1 MAGFWEDLKSS
12 SSYRTL
18 VRAMDAAPTPVTFIN
33 RMMDLT
39 HETKVLKDGIAEGTA
54 STIGYALGLPQTI
67 YRFYKEQTEDKKFEA
82 PPEDQKYSSEWFKK
96 QMMGEYEDNL
106 EILGKTRPELRAG
119 TNDGYIHF
127 GGQMVPLVGSF
138 FIPGGQALGASKVAH
153 VIGTVAPK
161 AGIIGFAAE
170 TGIEGY
176 EGYEYVKEEYGGLG
190 GLYEAEIEPVAQN
203 IFSNMMH
210 PFGESAPAQNSP
222 LAADNQSQGIP
233 HIKFGTPTAPS
244 QSQEDVQVKTAVQTN
259 NSRMSQGQIKMAS
272 YDIAEPHQ
280 GGPSPNS
287 SAPEQTAK
295 ILGLALG
302 NDLIDSENP
311 TQFSKD
317 GVHALQELLTDKKLY
332 THTIDD
338 IAGKYTMQAADKAI
352 KDAIKPSSLT
362 EDLRA
367 QYETRMKDL
376 AKDLREQPA
385 NPYGYDPR
393 VMALQTCGYALG
405 LYNKNIDGLAGDST
419 MKAIHLIENKELSE
433 TKPIMATQQNAP
445 AAPAPVV

>member
-1 MAGFWEDLKSS
+1 MASFWEDLKSS
-12 SSYRTL
+12 SSYRAL
-18 VRAMDAAPTPVTFIN
+18 VRAADASPANFIN
-33 RMMDLT
+33 RLMDQT

-54 STIGYALGLPQTI
+54 STISYALGLPQMI
-67 YRFYKEQTEDKKFEA
+67 HRFYKEHTDGKKFEQA
-82 PPEDQKYSSEWFKK
+82 PEDQKYSSEWFKR

-106 EILGKTRPELRAG
+106 EILGKKRPELRAG

-138 FIPGGQALGASKVAH
+138 FIPGGQALGASKVAQ

-161 AGIIGFAAE
+161 AGVIGFATE
-170 TGIEGY
+170 TAIEGY
-176 EGYEYVKEEYGGLG
+176 EITEDYLG
-190 GLYEAEIEPVAQN
+190 FGQTMYNKVGFGITTDAATQTVA
-203 IFSNMMH
+203 
-210 PFGESAPAQNSP
+210 APTEVPKIS
-222 LAADNQSQGIP
+222 
-233 HIKFGTPTAPS
+233 FGTPATEGAEAKAKKPN
-244 QSQEDVQVKTAVQTN
+244 ED
-259 NSRMSQGQIKMAS
+259 RGQIKLAS
-272 YDIAEPHQ
+272 HEI
-280 GGPSPNS
+280 
-287 SAPEQTAK
+287 SAPKQSTSTMPQTAK

-362 EDLRA
+362 DDLRT

-405 LYNKNIDGLAGDST
+405 LYNKSIDGLVGDST
-419 MKAIHLIENKELSE
+419 TKAIHLIENKELSE